1 MAQTVKLTRAGYEKL
16 QRELEHE
23 RERLA
28 EATQILADIGSNTDD
43 FDDAGLE
50 DAKRDKARI
59 ELRIETLEDQLARA
73 DIIEGGASSS
83 AALGST
89 VTLEENGESF
99 EAVLVSSVE
108 ISMDTGETLQ
118 VSEDSPLG
126 KAVLGRSPGESFS
139 VERNG
144 KTKEYTLKSVA

>member
-1 MAQTVKLTRAGYEKL
+1 MAQIVKLTRAGYEKL

-50 DAKRDKARI
+50 DAKRDKARV

-73 DIIEGGASSS
+73 DVIEGGASEN

-99 EAVLVSSVE
+99 EAVLVSSIE

-126 KAVLGRSPGESFS
+126 KAVLGRSAG
-139 VERNG
+139 
-144 KTKEYTLKSVA
+144 